1 MTVVTEAGVSGTGEG
16 AEDTRPI
23 MVGVGMPAAI
33 LLDAFG
39 QWLYDAF
46 GAMAYL
52 VGSAF
57 RGKTWRDV
65 DVRVMLEDDA
75 FDAMFPGYRDFN
87 QLDAR
92 WALTCAAISELGRKQ
107 TGLPIDFQFQRTG
120 EANARYR
127 GPRQPLF
134 LHAHQPEPD
143 VAAPATETGAAP

>member
-1 MTVVTEAGVSGTGEG
+1 MSDTGD

-23 MVGVGMPAAI
+23 LCGVGMPAAI

-39 QWLYDAF
+39 QWVYDAF

-57 RGKTWRDV
+57 RGKAWRDV
-65 DVRVMLEDDA
+65 DVRVMLDDA
-75 FDAMFPGYRDFN
+75 EFDAAFPGYRDFN

-92 WALTCAAISELGRKQ
+92 WALTCAAISELGRRQ
-107 TGLPIDFQFQRTG
+107 TGLPIDFQFQRIG
-120 EANARYR
+120 EARVRYP

-134 LHAHQPEPD
+134 LHAHRPVTEG
-143 VAAPATETGAAP
+143 ASAPAATET